1 MSKKPVFSKQDRLLF
16 SQLHSSLPHNST
28 LIPQSDRT
36 RLLFIRLILTIYV
49 KKLIFGIR
57 FCNMIS
63 VAIINNGFYNSHL
76 KITIMKKVLVTVALV
91 MGLGSSVAFAEEV
104 INTTSVEMQAQVP
117 QDEFTKIDV
126 KELPEAVAQAVAKNY
141 EGATIKRLM

>member
-1 MSKKPVFSKQDRLLF
+1 
-16 SQLHSSLPHNST
+16 
-28 LIPQSDRT
+28 
-36 RLLFIRLILTIYV
+36 
-49 KKLIFGIR
+49 
-57 FCNMIS
+57 MIS

-76 KITIMKKVLVTVALV
+76 KNYDYEK
-91 MGLGSSVAFAEEV
+91 GLGSSVAFAQEV

-141 EGATIKRLM
+141 EGATIKEAYVAEKESGKVYKVILTTKDSQEVTVLMNEKGEEVKE

>member
-1 MSKKPVFSKQDRLLF
+1 MEKADIWYP
-16 SQLHSSLPHNST
+16 
-28 LIPQSDRT
+28 
-36 RLLFIRLILTIYV
+36 
-49 KKLIFGIR
+49 

-63 VAIINNGFYNSHL
+63 VAIINNGFY
-76 KITIMKKVLVTVALV
+76 KITIMKKVLVAVALV
-91 MGLGSSVAFAEEV
+91 MGLGSSVAFAQEV

-141 EGATIKRLM
+141 EGATIKEAYVAEKESGKVYKVILTTKDSQEVTVLMNEKGEEVKE